1 MKKTLAEIDADIA
14 DLSAGVAKYRKLAE
28 ERRAIGHL
36 QGAHNLMALVA
47 EFETKLAAAL
57 EAKAKT
63 R

>member
-1 MKKTLAEIDADIA
+1 MEKTLAEIDADIA
-14 DLSAGVAKYRKLAE
+14 DLSASVGKYRKLAE
-28 ERRAIGHL
+28 ERQAIGHL

-57 EAKAKT
+57 EAKAKA